1 MGFGWVSAHFCFNLL
16 FLASYFFWSMPS
28 RPLSYFASNTT
39 KQWQFS
45 EVICALQT
53 FREQD
58 HAGLFLHSPKAPSGR
73 LAEDGQLF
81 LFVCS
86 DPFNS
91 VPESHSMLSYSG
103 FLCCSCTQTRW
114 SMLSTLLQCR
124 VAGQDFRAREGQ
136 EMEEAGW
143 GQGMEKHLLHKF
155 ENKKGVWGLAR
166 WPWGIRVLA
175 SEYRDLVQRS
185 SLILSPAT
193 SQWKERRSPPCF
205 LWLPP

>member
-1 MGFGWVSAHFCFNLL
+1 MDFGWVSAHFCFNLL

-28 RPLSYFASNTT
+28 RPLLYFASNTT

-103 FLCCSCTQTRW
+103 FLYCSCTQTPW

-124 VAGQDFRAREGQ
+124 GGWPGLQGQRGAGNGGGRVGTGNGKTSSSQVREQKGSLRAG
-136 EMEEAGW
+136 EMALGD
-143 GQGMEKHLLHKF
+143 
-155 ENKKGVWGLAR
+155 KGA
-166 WPWGIRVLA
+166 
-175 SEYRDLVQRS
+175 
-185 SLILSPAT
+185 
-193 SQWKERRSPPCF
+193 C
-205 LWLPP
+205 LWV